1 MIQGLSVGLV
11 IPDLWQQEAIRALQ
25 QGKDVVVQ
33 APTGSGKTYIFEL
46 FYPDL
51 KEQAVFTVP
60 TRALANDKL
69 AEWRARGWDVGISTG
84 DVAANLDARVVVAT
98 LETQRGRLLR
108 GEGPGLLVLDE
119 FQMLGDDMRGVH
131 YELAVALAPRH
142 TQLLF
147 LSGSVA
153 NPQDVVAWL
162 QRIGRSAVLIEHRER
177 PVPLEEADLF
187 ALPDSHFVK
196 SNNFW
201 ARMVGR
207 AIRAEISP
215 VLIFAPRRAA
225 AEQIAK
231 AIASAVPVREP
242 LRLTRAQET
251 AAGKELT
258 KLLRNR
264 VAYHHSGLS
273 YAARAGVVEALA
285 KSGQLNVV
293 VATMGLAA
301 GINFSMRS
309 VIVTDRRYFAANF
322 EHQVEAD
329 ELLQMFGRAGRRGL
343 DEVGYALYTNDLPR
357 LSDARPRQLKRAAQ
371 VDWPSL
377 ISVMYAAAE
386 RGGKSEVG
394 GQKSEVGSHP
404 PSLQRRRDSSVGE
417 EEKIRGQMSDV
428 GSRRPE
434 ANPFEAAME
443 VTRSLFSVQ
452 QVPLGV
458 EHSLLTGPRPCGFW
472 VIDERARFVRRSVT
486 EMLNS
491 RDEWEPRPPAENST
505 LGVALVRENPESI
518 RGWRRALT
526 LPRMLEGI
534 GTGNLCRLREH
545 HYYGREL
552 PVATVLASGKAAL
565 AKWLKRELKR
575 KNVQLRKLSRAGRST
590 PNSESVRDQA
600 AQRPMRLGALSHE
613 EFESEVR
620 PLLPDLVKP
629 GTIVD
634 WIMRGNLI
642 SLRLDYANVPVNAY
656 IDSAGKALI
665 DPPERENMPD
675 VCRMCDQ
682 LEHDKT
688 VVIVNSP
695 TYAWRSLGLVEADG
709 TPTSRGIIFSFFHG
723 GEGLAIAAALEDETY
738 PISDLVFDLANV
750 RAGPRF
756 SGEDAPMG
764 GRLGILC
771 QRVYSRA
778 DYPGYLTMGVP
789 MQYGAGASEVVRELV
804 ADPRSKHKLIG
815 DLLRHGDI
823 ERALVEWRS
832 LLRRIITAPTYPLP
846 RWNELKKAAG
856 ELVEKT
862 VSPTVIDLAGLLPVQ
877 QRRVS

>member
-1 MIQGLSVGLV
+1 MKARLAMGLV

-162 QRIGRSAVLIEHRER
+162 QRIGRNAVLIEHRER
-177 PVPLEEADLF
+177 PVPLEEADLHG
-187 ALPDSHFVK
+187 LPDSQFVK

-207 AIRAEISP
+207 AIRAELAP

-231 AIASAVPVREP
+231 AIVSAVPVREP
-242 LRLTRAQET
+242 LRLTPAQEM

-377 ISVMYAAAE
+377 ISVMHAAKQ
-386 RGGKSEVG
+386 RGE
-394 GQKSEVGSHP
+394 Q
-404 PSLQRRRDSSVGE
+404 
-417 EEKIRGQMSDV
+417 
-428 GSRRPE
+428 
-434 ANPFEAAME
+434 PFAAGVE
-443 VTRSLFSVQ
+443 LTHSLFSVQ
-452 QVPLGV
+452 RVPLGV
-458 EHSLLTGPRPCGFW
+458 KHSLDSGPRPCGFW
-472 VIDERARFVRRSVT
+472 VTDERARFVRRGMI
-486 EMLNS
+486 EMLNFLE
-491 RDEWEPRPPAENST
+491 EWEAKQAAENVT
-505 LGVALVRENPESI
+505 LGRAFVRENN
-518 RGWRRALT
+518 RWRRALT
-526 LPRMLEGI
+526 VPRMLEGV
-534 GTGNLCRLREH
+534 GTGNLCRLRH
-545 HYYGREL
+545 HYGREL
-552 PVATVLASGKAAL
+552 PVATVLASGEAAL
-565 AKWLKRELKR
+565 VKWLR
-575 KNVQLRKLSRAGRST
+575 RA
-590 PNSESVRDQA
+590 
-600 AQRPMRLGALSHE
+600 
-613 EFESEVR
+613 
-620 PLLPDLVKP
+620 VK
-629 GTIVD
+629 TKE
-634 WIMRGNLI
+634 
-642 SLRLDYANVPVNAY
+642 NA
-656 IDSAGKALI
+656 
-665 DPPERENMPD
+665 
-675 VCRMCDQ
+675 
-682 LEHDKT
+682 
-688 VVIVNSP
+688 
-695 TYAWRSLGLVEADG
+695 
-709 TPTSRGIIFSFFHG
+709 
-723 GEGLAIAAALEDETY
+723 
-738 PISDLVFDLANV
+738 
-750 RAGPRF
+750 
-756 SGEDAPMG
+756 
-764 GRLGILC
+764 
-771 QRVYSRA
+771 
-778 DYPGYLTMGVP
+778 
-789 MQYGAGASEVVRELV
+789 
-804 ADPRSKHKLIG
+804 
-815 DLLRHGDI
+815 
-823 ERALVEWRS
+823 
-832 LLRRIITAPTYPLP
+832 
-846 RWNELKKAAG
+846 
-856 ELVEKT
+856 
-862 VSPTVIDLAGLLPVQ
+862 
-877 QRRVS
+877 